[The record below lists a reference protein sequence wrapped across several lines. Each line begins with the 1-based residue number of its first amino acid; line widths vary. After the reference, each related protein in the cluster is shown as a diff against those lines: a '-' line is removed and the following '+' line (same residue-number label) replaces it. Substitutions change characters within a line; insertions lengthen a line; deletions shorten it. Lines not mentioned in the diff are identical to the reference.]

1 MIRIRRIRSS
11 RGALVESVDSL
22 VTQPMPA
29 TKDDLLEE
37 IERKLRLTRILL
49 SLLLVAIGFAGG
61 IWLSAYITRP

>member
-1 MIRIRRIRSS
+1 
-11 RGALVESVDSL
+11 
-22 VTQPMPA
+22 MPA